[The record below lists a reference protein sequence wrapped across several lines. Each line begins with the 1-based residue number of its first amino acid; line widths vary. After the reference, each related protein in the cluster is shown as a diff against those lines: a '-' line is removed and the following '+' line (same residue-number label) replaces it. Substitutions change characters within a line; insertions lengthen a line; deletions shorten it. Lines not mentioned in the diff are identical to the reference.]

1 MTKQAIEKQQ
11 KDTDDQVPSIEEEE
25 LEKILEKMITMNF
38 EKEDGHRF
46 AEVLV
51 EQEEEQQVQPVGFPH
66 GSTG

>member
-38 EKEDGHRF
+38 EKEEDMLEF
-46 AEVLV
+46 
-51 EQEEEQQVQPVGFPH
+51 FD
-66 GSTG
+66 